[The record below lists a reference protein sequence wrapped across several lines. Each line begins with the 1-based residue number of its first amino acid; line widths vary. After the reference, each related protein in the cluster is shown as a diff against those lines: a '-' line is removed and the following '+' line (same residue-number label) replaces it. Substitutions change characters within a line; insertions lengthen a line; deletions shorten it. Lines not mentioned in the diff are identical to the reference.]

1 MLDCGMHMGYN
12 DERRFPDFSYIT
24 RAGRLTQHLDCVII
38 RQLGRKLAFEDEDND
53 RGFVLDNHFH
63 LDHCGALPY
72 FSEMVGYDGPIYMT
86 HPTKAIC
93 PILLM
98 IKDCMK
104 KVITVNLHQTV
115 KVDDELEI
123 KAYYAGHVL
132 GAAMFHMKVGTESL
146 VYTGDYNMTP
156 DRHLGAAWIDKCRPD
171 VLITE
176 STYATTIRDS
186 KRCRERDFLKKVH
199 ESMDKGGKVLIPVFA
214 LGRAQEL
221 CILLET
227 YWDRMNLKA
236 PIYFSTGLTEKNL
249 LLLQYQSN
257 CGVTTRNISFGLYLE
272 KMILGKP
279 LLQVICDLDKPKNK
293 EHICPKEH
301 VRFQTYQETL
311 ELLAKLKHLLLM
323 DLESPSLQPVLVLP
337 VSYIDN
343 PGPMVVFATPGMLHA
358 GLSLQIFKKWAA
370 DEKNM
375 VVIPG
380 YCVAGTVGHKVLSG
394 QKKIELDKKSVID
407 VKLSVQYMSFSA
419 HADAKGIMQLI
430 RQAEPK
436 NVVLVHGE
444 AGKMDFLKQ
453 QIEKEFGIGCFKPAN
468 GETVCMET
476 IPTIAVDMSLALLK
490 RKVMSLEKKDAKRA
504 KLTPHNN
511 HLPVQGV
518 LVMKDTSV
526 RLVEPA
532 QAMKELG
539 LTEHKLRFTSS
550 VTLETTIPYHMF
562 IEKLQSQ
569 LKRLLPNYSV
579 QRVAEGC
586 LSVDDSVL
594 IKISGSSDDV
604 THEASNCTALVSWTL
619 QEEELGSHVLSL
631 LRDRITRP
639 LLPFG
644 ESGE

>member
-1 MLDCGMHMGYN
+1 
-12 DERRFPDFSYIT
+12 
-24 RAGRLTQHLDCVII
+24 
-38 RQLGRKLAFEDEDND
+38 
-53 RGFVLDNHFH
+53 
-63 LDHCGALPY
+63 
-72 FSEMVGYDGPIYMT
+72 
-86 HPTKAIC
+86 
-93 PILLM
+93 
-98 IKDCMK
+98 
-104 KVITVNLHQTV
+104 
-115 KVDDELEI
+115 
-123 KAYYAGHVL
+123 
-132 GAAMFHMKVGTESL
+132 
-146 VYTGDYNMTP
+146 MTP

-236 PIYFSTGLTEKNL
+236 PIYFSTGLTEKANHYYKL
-249 LLLQYQSN
+249 F
-257 CGVTTRNISFGLYLE
+257 VTWTNQKIKNTFVQRNMFDFKHIKPFDRSF
-272 KMILGKP
+272 
-279 LLQVICDLDKPKNK
+279 
-293 EHICPKEH
+293 
-301 VRFQTYQETL
+301 
-311 ELLAKLKHLLLM
+311 
-323 DLESPSLQPVLVLP
+323 
-337 VSYIDN
+337 IDN

-394 QKKIELDKKSVID
+394 QKKIELDKKSIID

-504 KLTPHNN
+504 KLSPHNN

-518 LVMKDTSV
+518 LVIKDTSV

-550 VTLETTIPYHMF
+550 VILETTVPYHVF

-569 LKRLLPNYSV
+569 LERLLPNYPV
-579 QRVAEGC
+579 QQVAEGC

-594 IKISGSSDDV
+594 IKISPSSDDV
-604 THEASNCTALVSWTL
+604 THEASSCTALVSWTL

-631 LRDRITRP
+631 LRDRIIRP
-639 LLPFG
+639 VVSLD
-644 ESGE
+644 ESSV